1 MAQEKMQVIKEADLT
16 NNCPECFNQEL
27 KLTFSQKHKFGR
39 LYHRTTD
46 EVVSE
51 IKCKKCGS
59 TIYPVNWTEDIER
72 VYDYYQKMVGK
83 PQGSLRFTTL
93 FYVIILLLI
102 ISVAIGAYFLIQKG
116 RG

>member
-72 VYDYYQKMVGK
+72 VFDYYQKMVGK
-83 PQGSLRFTTL
+83 PKGSIRFTMM
-93 FYVIILLLI
+93 FYVIVLLLI
-102 ISVAIGAYFLIQKG
+102 ILVAIGVYFYIQKG
-116 RG
+116 IG